1 MAIDFKLPDLGEN
14 IESGDVVDVL
24 VKEGDTIRAEQE
36 VIELETEKAVMPVP
50 CPHAG
55 VVRKVHVKKGD
66 TVPVGGTVLTVEAV
80 LAAEGAGGRQPESPA
95 TRTAPAES
103 PGGTRPSAPAAQPR
117 ETVGAK
123 FTAVAARELGPR
135 RGVWLKS
142 DEAERPGEKLAPADD
157 RAVVRAAAEKS
168 GGDAGSNGPTAATP
182 QAATTASGPAATTE
196 AEPTASAPPASPETR
211 RYARE
216 LGVDIHQVRGT
227 GDGGRITKDDVKVAV
242 RAAFNTPGA
251 IPPAPQVSGSPATRA
266 AGFQPAADTARRE
279 IGEAAGKATREGGSP
294 PPPQGEVA
302 RDAWGPVRRLPL
314 SRIRET
320 IAANMARS
328 ASTIPHVTN
337 FDDADT
343 TELERIR
350 KGSMADYVGDVKLTM
365 MSFVLKAVAMAL
377 KHHAEV
383 NASLDLEHKQI
394 VYKDYV
400 SVGIAVDTPRGLV
413 VPVMRDVDKL
423 SIPQIA
429 QSMAKL
435 AEDAR
440 NARFKVDDL
449 RGGTF
454 TVSNMGSVGGT
465 YSTPIINHP
474 EVAILLVGRSRKL
487 PVVID
492 DDIQV
497 RLMMPLSLSYD
508 HRLVD
513 GATAARF
520 LNDVIEF
527 LEVPGRLLLAP

>member
-14 IESGDVVDVL
+14 IDSGDVVDVL

-55 VVRKVHVKKGD
+55 VVRKIHVKKGD
-66 TVPVGGTVLTVEAV
+66 TVPVGGTVLTVEAAV
-80 LAAEGAGGRQPESPA
+80 AAKRGDGKKPDSPQAKPAAEQAKEPESARPE
-95 TRTAPAES
+95 PAEQPAS
-103 PGGTRPSAPAAQPR
+103 AKPRPKGPSSASEEPAPAAGDAAQRSAPENGGRRAQPQR
-117 ETVGAK
+117 PIPAAAK
-123 FTAVAARELGPR
+123 EPVAVAG
-135 RGVWLKS
+135 
-142 DEAERPGEKLAPADD
+142 
-157 RAVVRAAAEKS
+157 
-168 GGDAGSNGPTAATP
+168 TAATEEESP
-182 QAATTASGPAATTE
+182 SSPA
-196 AEPTASAPPASPETR
+196 PASPETR

-227 GDGGRITKDDVKVAV
+227 GEAGRITKDDVKAAV
-242 RAAFNTPGA
+242 RAAFKSPGA
-251 IPPAPQVSGSPATRA
+251 IPPAPRERA
-266 AGFQPAADTARRE
+266 VQPDPDSRRE
-279 IGEAAGKATREGGSP
+279 PAKADERKAAQPSVS
-294 PPPQGEVA
+294 PQGEPG
-302 RDAWGPVRRLPL
+302 RDAWGPVRHAPL

-337 FDDADT
+337 FDDADI

-383 NASLDLEHKQI
+383 NASLDLEHKRI

-454 TVSNMGSVGGT
+454 TISNMGAVGGT

-474 EVAILLVGRSRKL
+474 EVAVLLVGRSRKL
-487 PVVID
+487 PVVTEGD
-492 DDIQV
+492 EIQV